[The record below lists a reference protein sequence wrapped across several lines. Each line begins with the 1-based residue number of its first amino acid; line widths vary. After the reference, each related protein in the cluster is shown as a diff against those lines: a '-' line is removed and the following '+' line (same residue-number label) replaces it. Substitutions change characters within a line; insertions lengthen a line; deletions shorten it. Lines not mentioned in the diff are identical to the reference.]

1 MGPAAATVVIICICG
16 VATTSFATF
25 LSGHNGRGIYVPVAT
40 STSTQETG
48 RYLELRKDDG
58 VFEVGGR

>member
-1 MGPAAATVVIICICG
+1 MGPAAATVVIICG

-25 LSGHNGRGIYVPVAT
+25 LGGHNGRGIYVPVAT